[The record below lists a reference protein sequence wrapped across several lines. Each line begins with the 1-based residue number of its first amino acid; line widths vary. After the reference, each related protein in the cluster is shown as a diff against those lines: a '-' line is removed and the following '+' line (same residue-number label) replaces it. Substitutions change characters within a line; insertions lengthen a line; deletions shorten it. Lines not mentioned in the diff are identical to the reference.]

1 MFIRADVLTK
11 AGVTSPEYEQGQ
23 KYEDRLGRK
32 FFYGKNEGTAST
44 VAGQAVGA
52 FLTTPAI
59 GAVSMTAA
67 TVVEATLGTAT
78 PAAGFAL
85 SVVAEDEYGWFQ
97 YSGSNIVAL
106 VTDGSAA
113 AGDPLVIDGGATP
126 TFDLDQAIAGEEH
139 LVCAVALA
147 ADTSTSLAIGDA
159 RIVNC
164 MGP

>member
-1 MFIRADVLTK
+1 MNILADALTK
-11 AGVTSPEYEQGQ
+11 AGVSTPEYTQGQ
-23 KYEDRLGRK
+23 KYEDPVGRK

-52 FLTTPAI
+52 FLTTPAV

-67 TVVEATLGTAT
+67 TVVESTLGTAT

-85 SVVAEDEYGWFQ
+85 SVLAEDEYGWIQ
-97 YSGSNIVAL
+97 YSGPNLVAL
-106 VTDGSAA
+106 VTDDGVA
-113 AGDPLVIDGGATP
+113 AGDPCVIDGGATP
-126 TFDLDQAIAGEEH
+126 SFDLDTAIAGEEH
-139 LVCAVALA
+139 LVCAIALA
-147 ADTSTSLAIGDA
+147 ADASNALAVGDA